1 MLLLTGGG
9 SQIQGSKVSDE
20 GVPVMLLHSL
30 QKVCGLY
37 LPQCASATFSRSLFA
52 QAGSLDWKNIT
63 VSVLI
68 SIPKRH
74 QAVALAVDRGKLC
87 VITSHSNF
95 ASRSTARRCDEQIL
109 KKNRNDSHRTS
120 FAPCCIFLCSK
131 IFTVIPFFLFLP
143 EFLSLQLG
151 IPISCRLSFHFVTIR
166 SPQST
171 L

>member
-1 MLLLTGGG
+1 M
-9 SQIQGSKVSDE
+9 E
-20 GVPVMLLHSL
+20 
-30 QKVCGLY
+30 
-37 LPQCASATFSRSLFA
+37 
-52 QAGSLDWKNIT
+52 NIT

-131 IFTVIPFFLFLP
+131 NIYGNSFLPISSGIPFIATRN
-143 EFLSLQLG
+143 SDKLQA
-151 IPISCRLSFHFVTIR
+151 ILSFRWHLISSIYSVRDKGSYRNRIKQVKESKLAASNPAQR
-166 SPQST
+166 HRLLGPSN
-171 L
+171 